1 MDHIC
6 ATLVHGSVVL
16 GGENRE
22 NDFSHD
28 FHVVIILHS
37 RSTFY
42 RSRVILDGHEVESS
56 NYKIKALCYSIM
68 TCCTSH
74 SRR

>member
-1 MDHIC
+1 MEYIC
-6 ATLVHGSVVL
+6 AILVHGSAGL
-16 GGENRE
+16 DGENRE

-28 FHVVIILHS
+28 FHVIIILHS

-42 RSRVILDGHEVESS
+42 RSRVILDGHEVELS
-56 NYKIKALCYSIM
+56 NYKIKTLCYSIM
-68 TCCTSH
+68 TCCTPH